1 MVHNYAIE
9 REEGESPPEET
20 TVKGAGDLTWSATL
34 SCGGAVQLVLG
45 IFFVVWSEIHGGS
58 ACVSQ
63 TTWLLA
69 MGITLIVSGALSLL
83 NGCLALIGGCCSC
96 ILGDVRS
103 NGIVTLLN
111 TLVKCAHILIGVVIF
126 FFSAGWMIYGCLLF
140 FKTAGPFRAP
150 TSLSYPR
157 SNAQHSSPPLY
168 VGDDNPV

>member
-1 MVHNYAIE
+1 M
-9 REEGESPPEET
+9 EEESPPEET

-34 SCGGAVQLVLG
+34 SCGGVVQLMLG

-63 TTWLLA
+63 ATWLLVT
-69 MGITLIVSGALSLL
+69 GITLVVSGALSLL
-83 NGCLALIGGCCSC
+83 NGCLALIGGCSSC

-126 FFSAGWMIYGCLLF
+126 FFSAGWMVYGCLLF
-140 FKTAGPFRAP
+140 FKQSGQFGLSTAPSLFLPHTPTARMPF
-150 TSLSYPR
+150 TPR
-157 SNAQHSSPPLY
+157 
-168 VGDDNPV
+168 VCW